1 MAEDSGQQ
9 YVAYTLFRVDPAW
22 RRLPIDEREAGKEAF
37 AELVEGWAER
47 MELRA
52 YSLVGVRPEVD
63 FMLWK
68 LTDRFEDFRE
78 LQTELNGTPLAGYL
92 ETPYSYLAATRPST
106 YFEEKRNT
114 VASSPAALPTSS
126 STPS

>member
-22 RRLPIDEREAGKEAF
+22 RRLSIDEREAGKEAF

-68 LTDRFEDFRE
+68 LTNRFEDFR
-78 LQTELNGTPLAGYL
+78 
-92 ETPYSYLAATRPST
+92 
-106 YFEEKRNT
+106 
-114 VASSPAALPTSS
+114 
-126 STPS
+126 